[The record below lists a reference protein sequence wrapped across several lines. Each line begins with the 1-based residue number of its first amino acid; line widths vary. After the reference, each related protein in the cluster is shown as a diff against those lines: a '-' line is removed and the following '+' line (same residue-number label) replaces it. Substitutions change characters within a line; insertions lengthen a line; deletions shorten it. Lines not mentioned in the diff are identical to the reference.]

1 MKTFLAAV
9 KQYFGMKPEYKGQI
23 GIKGFAAEIKALTDK
38 DREELKVML
47 AEELKEEIA
56 T

>member
-38 DREELKVML
+38 VML
-47 AEELKEEIA
+47 AEELKEEI
-56 T
+56 TT